1 MRIQKKITVRVQ
13 LFFFFARVLRVS
25 LKACNFPPAG
35 HLLKKRN
42 IKYMY
47 FNARHTKNYGT
58 PTPHGKKFKKKIV
71 GPSPEAHLVFH
82 LSAKTNSAPMP
93 VGCGQ
98 QKFDSGRVEK
108 I

>member
-1 MRIQKKITVRVQ
+1 MYFNICASKNKITAHVQ
-13 LFFFFARVLRVS
+13 LFFFFAQSLRVPQ
-25 LKACNFPPAG
+25 KARNFSPAG

-82 LSAKTNSAPMP
+82 LSAKTNSAPL
-93 VGCGQ
+93 
-98 QKFDSGRVEK
+98 D
-108 I
+108 